1 MTTHKRS
8 NARYPNFPR
17 FPDVVIVGDYKRL
30 FGLPTAGANVNAVK
44 EVQGIPVDEVLSK
57 AGHALQN
64 IKEPIRR
71 TVDENNAARATF
83 SHPDF
88 DFFERLE
95 RCTVTKITHYR
106 SKSRQAHELVVLE
119 MTYRGDDGI
128 EETRLFRLDRFR
140 IDFLMGSERRAP
152 RGWTKLSYKMLR
164 AALQSSDRHDSV
176 TVSDRLTGRTGGVIT
191 EDHRIVR
198 EFDIPR
204 GKVSLLE
211 ALVIADTLHASTLEY
226 SNLVHI
232 CQLWTVNFFNIVK
245 AVVNGRVQRGVSVR
259 DGPAAA
265 QAGTAHNLKLVDTTT
280 GRASL
285 ELLQATDKRLQN
297 LNQQS

>member
-1 MTTHKRS
+1 
-8 NARYPNFPR
+8 
-17 FPDVVIVGDYKRL
+17 
-30 FGLPTAGANVNAVK
+30 
-44 EVQGIPVDEVLSK
+44 
-57 AGHALQN
+57 
-64 IKEPIRR
+64 
-71 TVDENNAARATF
+71 
-83 SHPDF
+83 
-88 DFFERLE
+88 
-95 RCTVTKITHYR
+95 
-106 SKSRQAHELVVLE
+106 

-297 LNQQS
+297 LVRSLSSKKLLEAESTELVGAIRNDIQLLESVVEGGGIESGPDPTSATAPDNFMSTKSIISLAQGSLNTLHNRIQSTIESRVREPQHCGNGRPRPERLPRLADLASAR